1 MLVVSRGP
9 QAGKQINLD
18 RSHMTVGRSTACDI
32 VQTDLAT
39 AYVVGRNYEQAAAVG
54 RDAVRT
60 AAQVSSVRTLDRLR
74 TLQRKV
80 RPLRGSSHHLRE
92 LDDRIL
98 GLLSRNSRQ
107 DGDRGA

>member
-74 TLQRKV
+74 TLQRKSGRFV
-80 RPLRGSSHHLRE
+80 EARTTSANSTTESSVC
-92 LDDRIL
+92 
-98 GLLSRNSRQ
+98 
-107 DGDRGA
+107 